1 MSRDGNMPSSFSWDL
16 SDSVGNP
23 ERAGPPGP
31 RAARDD
37 ESDRFNEVGGDN
49 APRGAG
55 YIGTFDTGSTSVVP
69 LDPPPSV
76 PLPPDDSAPPVS
88 SSGRHAR
95 RDGSQA
101 VPSLRGPRIDSYVPR
116 HSIDM
121 AGPDAVSASD
131 VTEVFS
137 RVREDPMEP
146 PRLSRPES
154 SQQMEALD
162 YDFDDEDEDDD
173 DDDRRAV
180 LVAAMP
186 EPEPLTQTG
195 KRVRVV
201 LSQRKSQA
209 RPVRTVVD
217 VQELTEVGQMLAS
230 SLIRSQLSLAL
241 RIGGIAVLALG
252 VLPTA
257 FYLAPDLGRF
267 ELFGL
272 RLPWLLLGVVAYPF
286 MLLLGWLYSRS
297 AEKLEQI
304 FADHIQN

>member
-1 MSRDGNMPSSFSWDL
+1 MSKDGNLPSSFNWD
-16 SDSVGNP
+16 VAEEHP
-23 ERAGPPGP
+23 EPPGP
-31 RAARDD
+31 RTARDD
-37 ESDRFNEVGGDN
+37 ETDQPTTRFEPTDTGDMPPVVGS
-49 APRGAG
+49 
-55 YIGTFDTGSTSVVP
+55 IGTFDTGPSAVVP
-69 LDPPPSV
+69 LQPPPPV
-76 PLPPDDSAPPVS
+76 PLPPEDPAPPT

-95 RDGSQA
+95 RGDGGQGMA
-101 VPSLRGPRIDSYVPR
+101 QLRGPRLDSYVPR
-116 HSIDM
+116 HSIEM
-121 AGPDAVSASD
+121 AGPNAVSATE

-137 RVREDPMEP
+137 RIREDPMEP
-146 PRLSRPES
+146 PRPARPES
-154 SQQMEALD
+154 SQPIKVPD
-162 YDFDDEDEDDD
+162 YSDDEDDD

-180 LVAAMP
+180 LVSALP
-186 EPEPLTQTG
+186 EPEPMAPTG

-286 MLLLGWLYSRS
+286 MILLGWLYSRS